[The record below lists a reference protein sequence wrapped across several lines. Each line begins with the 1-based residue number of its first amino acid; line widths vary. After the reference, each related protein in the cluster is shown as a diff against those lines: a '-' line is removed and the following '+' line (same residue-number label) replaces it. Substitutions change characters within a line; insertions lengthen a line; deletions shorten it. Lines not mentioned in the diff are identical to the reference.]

1 MYLDE
6 NGNPLSLDE
15 TEELSEFLQ
24 GKKPE
29 GYHLNTMPHL
39 TEEQAWTVIY
49 VLQEKFRLIPDHYEK
64 CDKCGEFFNFHDEG
78 YWLESS
84 SRKYPR
90 DEEMWGDIKDIPKF
104 CGCYCDWCLEPAIR
118 EHRYELEQK
127 VKRIGS
133 QIRWLMGVTP

>member
-64 CDKCGEFFNFHDEG
+64 CDKCGSFLTFMMKVIGLNRVHENIQ
-78 YWLESS
+78 
-84 SRKYPR
+84 
-90 DEEMWGDIKDIPKF
+90 EMKR
-104 CGCYCDWCLEPAIR
+104 CG
-118 EHRYELEQK
+118 
-127 VKRIGS
+127 G
-133 QIRWLMGVTP
+133 T